1 MRKRT
6 LRHACA
12 LWLGLLALPALA
24 QSTDQAGPPPA
35 QPAATPAA
43 QPVATDAAA
52 QPGMPASEPAIA
64 ADAVPTTVV
73 VEGRRPGPGVWK
85 VSKGTHVMWVFGTYA
100 PLPQKMQW
108 DASRVE
114 RLVAKSDE
122 VLMPPVAKAHI
133 GFFRGLT
140 ALPSLIGIKR
150 NPDDAVLHDVVPAD
164 VYAHWTTL
172 KAKYIG
178 DDDGVERYRP
188 VFAGEEL
195 LLAGLKQSGLTY
207 GSEVLGTIEDIAK
220 KNKVRMSDSG
230 YDVML
235 DDPRKLVRDFKNSQV
250 DDLVCFTKTLDSLDI
265 DLETMRVRANA
276 WANGDIGQIR
286 GLNFAER
293 RDACLDAILNSSIAK
308 DAAALRQMRERLR
321 LSWLRAA
328 EKALA
333 ANASTFAVL
342 EIQDIVGPTSYLA
355 ALQAKGYAV
364 ESPR

>member
-6 LRHACA
+6 RRHACA
-12 LWLGLLALPALA
+12 FWLGLLALPVLA
-24 QSTDQAGPPPA
+24 QGVDQAA
-35 QPAATPAA
+35 QPAATESTPSSTSTAA
-43 QPVATDAAA
+43 VAPDPV
-52 QPGMPASEPAIA
+52 IA
-64 ADAVPTTVV
+64 PDAVPATVV

-114 RLVAKSDE
+114 RLVVKSQE

-150 NPDDAVLHDVVPAD
+150 NPDDAVLHDVVPSN
-164 VYAHWTTL
+164 VYAHWTVL

-178 DDDGVERYRP
+178 DDDGIEHYRP

-195 LLAGLKQSGLTY
+195 LIAGLKQSGLTY

-220 KNKVRMSDSG
+220 KNKVRLSDSG
-230 YDVML
+230 YDVTL

-250 DDLVCFTKTLDSLDI
+250 DDLVCFTKTLDSLDV

-276 WANGDIGQIR
+276 WANGDIAEIR
-286 GLNFAER
+286 GLNFEER
-293 RDACLDAILNSSIAK
+293 RDVCLDALTNSLIAK
-308 DAAALRQMRERLR
+308 DAAGLRQVRERLR
-321 LSWLRAA
+321 TAWIRTA

-333 ANASTFAVL
+333 NNSATFAVL
-342 EIQDIVGPTSYLA
+342 EIQNIVGPTSYLA
-355 ALQAKGYAV
+355 ALQAKGYTV

>member
-6 LRHACA
+6 RRHACA
-12 LWLGLLALPALA
+12 FWLGLLALPVLA
-24 QSTDQAGPPPA
+24 QSVEQAAPPA
-35 QPAATPAA
+35 AAEST
-43 QPVATDAAA
+43 
-52 QPGMPASEPAIA
+52 ASSTS
-64 ADAVPTTVV
+64 ADAVAPDPVIAPDAVPATVV
-73 VEGRRPGPGVWK
+73 VDGRRPGPGVWK

-114 RLVAKSDE
+114 RLVAKSQE

-150 NPDDAVLHDVVPAD
+150 NPDDAVLHDVVPSDA
-164 VYAHWTTL
+164 YAHWTVL

-178 DDDGVERYRP
+178 EDDGIEHYRP

-220 KNKVRMSDSG
+220 KNTVRMSDSG

-250 DDLVCFTKTLDSLDI
+250 DDLVCFTKTLDSLDV

-276 WANGDIGQIR
+276 WANGDIAEIR

-293 RDACLDAILNSSIAK
+293 RDACLDALMNSSIAK
-308 DAAALRQMRERLR
+308 DAAELRQVRERLR
-321 LSWLRAA
+321 TAWIRTA

-333 ANASTFAVL
+333 NNTATFAVL

-355 ALQAKGYAV
+355 ALQAKGYTV

>member
-6 LRHACA
+6 NPYL
-12 LWLGLLALPALA
+12 LWLGLLALPACA
-24 QSTDQAGPPPA
+24 QSVD
-35 QPAATPAA
+35 PAA
-43 QPVATDAAA
+43 QPVAAAA
-52 QPGMPASEPAIA
+52 VDAN
-64 ADAVPTTVV
+64 AVPATVV
-73 VEGRRPGPGVWK
+73 IEGRRPGPGVWK

-100 PLPQKMQW
+100 PLPRKMEW
-108 DASRVE
+108 DASRIE
-114 RLVAKSDE
+114 RLVAKSQE

-133 GFFRGLT
+133 GFFSGLT

-164 VYAHWTTL
+164 VYAHWTVL

-178 DDDGVERYRP
+178 EDDGVEHYRP

-195 LLAGLKQSGLTY
+195 LLAGLKQSGLSY
-207 GSEVLGTIEDIAK
+207 GGEVLGKIKDIAE
-220 KNKVRMSDSG
+220 KNKVKLSDSG

-250 DDLVCFTKTLDSLDI
+250 DDLVCFTKTLDTLDV

-276 WANGDIGQIR
+276 WANGDIAEIR

-293 RDACLDAILNSSIAK
+293 RDACLDAVMNSSIAK
-308 DAAALRQMRERLR
+308 DAADLRQVRERLR
-321 LSWLRAA
+321 TSWLKAA

-333 ANASTFAVL
+333 SNATTFAVL

-355 ALQAKGYAV
+355 GLQARGYAV